1 MRNAYCVKKL
11 LITLRNTHYAFGLLV
26 IPLLALLIAC
36 QSPEPLPPTPTPEP
50 QPLEV
55 FEYTDSA
62 EFNLLYPSDWLTIL
76 PRPGILLFGE
86 EQTIG
91 KSEPGALMTILL
103 VPTNKVHGDLQGE
116 LEHYLDFGPRRD
128 GYMEVDEIE
137 ERELDGKPA
146 LTVRMSQAGDG
157 EFDPFETEITAVE
170 LDNGSV
176 YIFTSTA
183 PADIWDA
190 NQDKFFVILNSVKF
204 VES

>member
-1 MRNAYCVKKL
+1 MRNNPLTTFRKTRY
-11 LITLRNTHYAFGLLV
+11 TFGLLV
-26 IPLLALLIAC
+26 VSLLILVVAC
-36 QSPEPLPPTPTPEP
+36 QSPEPIPPTATLEP

-62 EFNLLYPSDWLTIL
+62 EFNLLYPSDWLSIL
-76 PRPGILLFGE
+76 PRPGMLLFGE

-103 VPTNKVHGDLQGE
+103 VPTNRVHGDLQGE
-116 LEHYLDFGPRRD
+116 FEHYLDFGPRRD
-128 GYMEVDEIE
+128 GYVEAGEIE

-146 LTVRMSQAGDG
+146 FTVRMSQPGDG

-183 PADIWDA
+183 PADIWEI